1 MKVLTHAKTKEQT
14 SSKHYCFW
22 NLTLGPLQGPPVLP
36 WNTLRVSELSLIHVL
51 WNLGLARLGLH
62 PGLKGVTVFLSGLF
76 WALPH
81 QFSPAEERL
90 DPLMP
95 THPLAPSSSF
105 CPFSSAARH
114 LQGEAYLSC
123 FRFHTSQLFL
133 KSLNYHYPHPNP
145 VGSKSP
151 MTPGH

>member
-95 THPLAPSSSF
+95 THPLAPHPHSVLFLLLPGISREKLI
-105 CPFSSAARH
+105 SAAS
-114 LQGEAYLSC
+114 ASTPPSCSLSPS
-123 FRFHTSQLFL
+123 TTIILTQ
-133 KSLNYHYPHPNP
+133 
-145 VGSKSP
+145 
-151 MTPGH
+151 TQ